1 MVDYL
6 VYSWDDEMV
15 ESMVE
20 GTVEAMEKCRWGVCS
35 WVVEMVV
42 EWVDLYG

>member
-20 GTVEAMEKCRWGVCS
+20 GTVAAMDKWLGVNVGC
-35 WVVEMVV
+35 
-42 EWVDLYG
+42 

>member
-15 ESMVE
+15 ASMVE
-20 GTVEAMEKCRWGVCS
+20 GTVEAMDKWLV
-35 WVVEMVV
+35 
-42 EWVDLYG
+42 